1 MFTAYYV
8 LTNKE
13 ALVFSWGL
21 EPQMRPWVLMPAV
34 SAVIGR
40 TLELDQLGN
49 SPATHGTGLACRW
62 ILLSDFGIMEFPF

>member
-13 ALVFSWGL
+13 ALVFSRAL

-49 SPATHGTGLACRW
+49 LALPLMGLDWLVGGCCCLTW
-62 ILLSDFGIMEFPF
+62 G

>member
-1 MFTAYYV
+1 MCTVYYV

-13 ALVFSWGL
+13 ALVFSRGL

-49 SPATHGTGLACRW
+49 LALPLMGLDWLVGGSCCLTW
-62 ILLSDFGIMEFPF
+62 G

>member
-1 MFTAYYV
+1 MFSR
-8 LTNKE
+8 E
-13 ALVFSWGL
+13 L

-49 SPATHGTGLACRW
+49 LALPLMGLDWLVGGSCCLTW
-62 ILLSDFGIMEFPF
+62 G